1 MSKSLNKE
9 SLKIQLY
16 HQEIPFRI
24 TTNLAQLYWS
34 NQWKQKLNKF
44 GLLIIKPEAIM
55 MNKVKDILNIVTKS
69 DFEIIYYSHKKL
81 TETQVFEMWK
91 FGWKDASIERILIN
105 QKLFSICNS
114 IILVLR
120 YEKSSEFSASEI
132 ITDLKG
138 PSLPDRRK
146 PYQIRSQIKPL
157 NYILNYVHTSDE
169 TADYLREL
177 GILFEWDELNHIWDI
192 MHSQKTTPFLLT
204 KETLFR
210 EYNFSLKVWLKEIRT
225 YIGKDSIP
233 FCIKTYVQNELI
245 VIEENPN
252 YKISLKLIQ
261 MLCQYDIITWD
272 FKTIVIVS
280 NNIKYMDE
288 CSKISYL

>member
-1 MSKSLNKE
+1 MSKSLNKD
-9 SLKIQLY
+9 SLKRKIYQ
-16 HQEIPFRI
+16 QEIPFRI
-24 TTNLAQLYWS
+24 TTSLAQIYWS
-34 NQWKQKLNKF
+34 DQWEQKLNKF
-44 GLLIIKPEAIM
+44 GLLLIKPEAIM

-69 DFEIIYYSHKKL
+69 NFEIIYYSHKKL
-81 TETQVFEMWK
+81 TEAQVFEMWK

-120 YEKSSEFSASEI
+120 YEKVSNFSACEI
-132 ITDLKG
+132 ATDLKG
-138 PSLPDRRK
+138 PSLPDKRK
-146 PYQIRSQIKPL
+146 PYQIRSQIEPL

-177 GILFEWDELNHIWDI
+177 GILFEWNELIHIWDI
-192 MHSQKTTPFLLT
+192 MNSQRRIPLLLT
-204 KETLFR
+204 EEKLFKKQ
-210 EYNFSLKVWLKEIRT
+210 NFSFILWLKEIRT
-225 YIGKDSIP
+225 FIRKGSIP
-233 FCIKTYVQNELI
+233 FSIKTCIQNELSI
-245 VIEENPN
+245 IEKNPN

-261 MLCQYDIITWD
+261 ALCQYNIITWD

-288 CSKISYL
+288 CCKNKV

>member
-9 SLKIQLY
+9 SLKNKIYQ
-16 HQEIPFRI
+16 QETPFRI
-24 TTNLAQLYWS
+24 TTSLAQIYWS
-34 NQWKQKLNKF
+34 DQWKQKVNEL

-69 DFEIIYYSHKKL
+69 GFEIVYHSHKKL
-81 TETQVFEMWK
+81 TEVQVFEMWK

-120 YEKSSEFSASEI
+120 YKKASKLSACEI
-132 ITDLKG
+132 ATDLKG
-138 PSLPDRRK
+138 PALPEKRK
-146 PYQIRSQIKPL
+146 SYQIRSQIEPL

-177 GILFEWDELNHIWDI
+177 GILFDWDELIYIWDI
-192 MHSQKTTPFLLT
+192 INSQKTIQPLII
-204 KETLFR
+204 KEHFFK
-210 EYNFSLKVWLKEIRT
+210 EQDFSLKLWLKEVSKSIR
-225 YIGKDSIP
+225 KDSIP
-233 FCIKTYVQNELI
+233 FYIKTCIQNELTI
-245 VIEENPN
+245 IEKNSN
-252 YKISLKLIQ
+252 YKISLKLIL

-272 FKTIVIVS
+272 FKNIIILS

-288 CSKISYL
+288 